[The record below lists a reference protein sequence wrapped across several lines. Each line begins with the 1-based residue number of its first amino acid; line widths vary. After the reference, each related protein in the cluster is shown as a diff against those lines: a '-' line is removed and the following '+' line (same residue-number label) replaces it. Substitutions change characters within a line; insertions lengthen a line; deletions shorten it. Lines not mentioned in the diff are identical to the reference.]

1 MSSPARR
8 SALAALDAARPAI
21 ARLDVTRDAE
31 DLAADLIEGWNAVET
46 ALRSLVGGGASSG
59 QALIRDARQRQM
71 LTFEQANALAEFNAA
86 AERAHRTDYQP
97 GENDVNA
104 ARDGFLKFESSLMS
118 TGVDAAPLSKSAAA
132 ATKPVEVAPR
142 NDKVEVQ
149 APARWRNVPS
159 WAVIAAVL
167 VVIAGLGIGGWLLFG
182 RGGGSSDALDQG
194 IAYYRSNQREAAAGA
209 FSKAARDNPND
220 PLPHVYLS
228 RMARE
233 VGNYSLALQEAQ
245 AAVTAGPNDH
255 VALREMGS
263 YLLTVGNYDVARRF
277 YIRAIQA
284 DTSDRDAKGWL
295 GCTLARLGNQP
306 EAMKWGGYAGAGQ
319 WTACIQAGA
328 APLPGTTGQ
337 PQPLGVAPRP

>member
-31 DLAADLIEGWNAVET
+31 DLAADLIEGWTAVET

-71 LTFEQANALAEFNAA
+71 LSFEQANALAEFNAA

-97 GENDVNA
+97 GESDVNA

-118 TGVDAAPLSKSAAA
+118 STNDTAPLGKSATAV
-132 ATKPVEVAPR
+132 TQPTTIVTSPSTETTAPSGGVGR
-142 NDKVEVQ
+142 GL
-149 APARWRNVPS
+149 PS
-159 WAVIAAVL
+159 WAMLALALVVL
-167 VVIAGLGIGGWLLFG
+167 VGVGAAGWYAFSG
-182 RGGGSSDALDQG
+182 RNKSDALEQG
-194 IAYYRSNQREAAAGA
+194 ISYYRSGQREAAAGA
-209 FSKAARDNPND
+209 FNKAARDNPND

-233 VGNYSLALQEAQ
+233 VGNYSLALQEAT
-245 AAVTAGPNDH
+245 AAVTAGPTDH

-263 YLLTVGNYDVARRF
+263 YSLTVGNYDAARRF

-295 GCTLARLGNQP
+295 GCTFARLGNQP
-306 EAMKWGGYAGAGQ
+306 QAATWGGHAGAGA
-319 WTACIQAGA
+319 WTPCIQAGPIA
-328 APLPGTTGQ
+328 PTGAPGQAQPLP
-337 PQPLGVAPRP
+337 R

>member
-31 DLAADLIEGWNAVET
+31 DLAADLIEGWTAVET

-59 QALIRDARQRQM
+59 QALIREARQRQM
-71 LTFEQANALAEFNAA
+71 LSFEQANALAEFSAA

-104 ARDGFLKFESSLMS
+104 ARDAFLKFESSLMS
-118 TGVDAAPLSKSAAA
+118 SGSDTAPLGKSAT
-132 ATKPVEVAPR
+132 ATAPTRQVEVPPQPS
-142 NDKVEVQ
+142 DMQ
-149 APARWRNVPS
+149 ASAGGRGLPS
-159 WAVIAAVL
+159 WAVLALGLVVL
-167 VVIAGLGIGGWLLFG
+167 VGVGAAGWYAFAG
-182 RGGGSSDALDQG
+182 RTKSSDALQQG
-194 IAYYRSNQREAAAGA
+194 ISYYRSGQREAAAGA
-209 FSKAARDNPND
+209 FNKAARDNPND

-233 VGNYSLALQEAQ
+233 VGNYSLALTEAQ
-245 AAVTAGPNDH
+245 AAVTAGPQDH
-255 VALREMGS
+255 VALREMAS

-295 GCTLARLGNQP
+295 GCSLAKIGNMP
-306 EAMKWGGYAGAGQ
+306 EASKWGGYAGAGP
-319 WTACIQAGA
+319 WTPCIQAGPIPPAGA
-328 APLPGTTGQ
+328 AE
-337 PQPLGVAPRP
+337 RPPSP